1 MHYRTSALLA
11 GLLFALYGS
20 AGAQQPGPGPFI
32 QVSPTPSKLSVGGPG
47 FVQIDAQGVA
57 SIAAAAPG
65 SGTVTNTGGAL
76 LLNHMVVGNGGA
88 DIKTLGGTVG
98 GAFTTAGAFTTTGA
112 VSGVTLAF
120 PSGGPFTYTFP
131 LATATLASLAGSE
144 TFTNKIYSGGQLS
157 GSFSGN
163 PTFLGIPLFTN
174 LLSGTQTTCLGLD
187 ASFHLVT
194 SAGACGAGGSGITIG
209 TTAITSGTTTRIL
222 FDNAG
227 VVGEYAISGSGSVAM
242 TTSPTFATGLN
253 INMGATQGNLAAR
266 LDATYNQ
273 LSFNTANTIYV
284 EGGGTPDNNMYLAAP
299 TSIVMLPS
307 TGSFTFNSNSFNSTT
322 DNTASSGTNTKRW
335 TTVHSFGSTLWGAT
349 SGSILVQAPAV
360 AGSGTITLPTT
371 PGSTQC
377 LHMAATGVVT
387 TTGSDCGSSSA
398 SGTVTNSANLTNN
411 APVIGDGGTV
421 GVKTTAAMT
430 NGQVLVGAT
439 GAAPVPQALSQD
451 CTMTSAGVVTCTK
464 TNNVAFA
471 TSATTD
477 TTNASNIS
485 AGTLAAARGGAG
497 TITGALKGNGSGVVS
512 QAACAD
518 LSNGATGCST
528 ATGTSGATLPLL
540 NGTNTWSGTQTF
552 GTIIGTVVA
561 RSGTTDT
568 LAAGDCGTTIEY
580 TSASAVTVTGPNS
593 LVIGCHIAIVQGGA
607 GQVTVAAGTGASLV
621 SAHSYTKT
629 FGQNA
634 GIGLS
639 VIENS
644 GGAAAKYFLF
654 GDGA

>member
-1 MHYRTSALLA
+1 MHYRISALLA

-209 TTAITSGTTTRIL
+209 TTSITSGSNLRVL
-222 FDNAG
+222 YDNAG
-227 VVGEYAISGSGSVAM
+227 VVGEYTQAQLTAAISPCTATVGGAVPTPPNN
-242 TTSPTFATGLN
+242 TTTFLRGDCSFATPAGGGN
-253 INMGATQGNLAAR
+253 VSNNSVNLA
-266 LDATYNQ
+266 
-273 LSFNTANTIYV
+273 
-284 EGGGTPDNNMYLAAP
+284 
-299 TSIVMLPS
+299 
-307 TGSFTFNSNSFNSTT
+307 
-322 DNTASSGTNTKRW
+322 
-335 TTVHSFGSTLWGAT
+335 
-349 SGSILVQAPAV
+349 
-360 AGSGTITLPTT
+360 
-371 PGSTQC
+371 
-377 LHMAATGVVT
+377 LH
-387 TTGSDCGSSSA
+387 
-398 SGTVTNSANLTNN
+398 
-411 APVIGDGGTV
+411 APVIGADGTT
-421 GVKTTAAMT
+421 GVKTTTALT

-439 GAAPVPQALSQD
+439 GADPAPQSLSQD
-451 CTMTSAGVVTCTK
+451 CTMTSGGVFTCTK

-471 TSATTD
+471 ASATTD

-497 TITGALKGNGSGVVS
+497 TITGALRGSGAGVVT

-552 GTIIGTVVA
+552 GAIVGTVVA

-607 GQVTVAAGTGASLV
+607 GQVTVAAGSGATLV

-639 VIENS
+639 VIENA
-644 GGAAAKYFLF
+644 GGTAAKYFLF